1 MASSHPA
8 LKGRIGSTEYF
19 LVVMPAQW
27 VSNNLTIPSELEGW
41 EEETIDER
49 YQRKINWSRV
59 EGSIAPY
66 LASDPDR
73 FFGSLIVSVLNHE
86 GMEWEPLMNVAKD
99 IPGAYK
105 SQALQ
110 IGFLNLSGS
119 ETMVPLDGQHRL
131 AALGCAITG
140 LNGKGEEIKGLT
152 PNAKVAAD
160 QVTLMLI
167 RHDVGLARKIFN
179 KVNRYAR
186 PTSKVDNLITSDDDF
201 LAVLAREIAS
211 SAFVPRLVNESSNT
225 IPAKAAFVT
234 TLSTIYSII
243 GVVLAEQHISTDH
256 LPDQP
261 TQQLLRQ
268 SAKKFFAT
276 FVGKV
281 KTFQRAMQNPAPEG
295 DPKRIELREAD
306 LLMKP
311 FVQLAAAAAVHE
323 LVNRG
328 LDGSGI
334 KLDDACE
341 RLNKL
346 DWSKDNSDWQD
357 VLLHGEKIL
366 SGETA
371 RKFASRFIAYSLG
384 ARFEAAEV
392 KALQEDLRELLP
404 KGSKRGL
411 PKRLKS

>member
-8 LKGRIGSTEYF
+8 LKGRIGGTEYF

-27 VSNNLTIPSELEGW
+27 VSNNLTIPSEMEGW

-49 YQRKINWSRV
+49 YQRRINWSRV
-59 EGSIAPY
+59 EASIAPY
-66 LASDPDR
+66 LANDPDR

-86 GMEWEPLMNVAKD
+86 GMEWEPLTAIAKD

-105 SQALQ
+105 NQSIQ

-140 LNGKGEEIKGLT
+140 NNNKGEQIKGLT
-152 PNAKVAAD
+152 PNPKVATD

-167 RHDVGLARKIFN
+167 RHDVALARKIFN

-201 LAVLAREIAS
+201 LAVLAREVANKT
-211 SAFVPRLVNESSNT
+211 FVSRLVNETSNT
-225 IPAKAAFVT
+225 IAAKAEFVT
-234 TLSTIYSII
+234 TLSTIYSIL
-243 GVVLAEQHISTDH
+243 GVVLAEHHVSSDQ
-256 LPDQP
+256 LPDQV
-261 TQQLLRQ
+261 TQQLLSQ
-268 SAKKFFAT
+268 SAKKFFDA
-276 FVGKV
+276 FVGKS
-281 KTFQRAMQNPAPEG
+281 KTLQRAMQNPTPEG
-295 DPKRIELREAD
+295 DQRRVELRERD

-323 LVNRG
+323 LVCRG
-328 LDGSGI
+328 LDGQGVR
-334 KLDDACE
+334 LEDACD

-346 DWSKDNSDWQD
+346 NWSRDNEDWQN
-357 VLLHGEKIL
+357 VLLHGKKIM

-371 RKFASRFIAYSLG
+371 RKFASRFIAYYLG
-384 ARFEAAEV
+384 ANFEAAEI
-392 KALQEDLRELLP
+392 QELRNDLKEALP
-404 KGSKRGL
+404 KGSNRDL
-411 PKRLKS
+411 PKPLRS

>member
-1 MASSHPA
+1 
-8 LKGRIGSTEYF
+8 
-19 LVVMPAQW
+19 
-27 VSNNLTIPSELEGW
+27 
-41 EEETIDER
+41 
-49 YQRKINWSRV
+49 
-59 EGSIAPY
+59 
-66 LASDPDR
+66 
-73 FFGSLIVSVLNHE
+73 
-86 GMEWEPLMNVAKD
+86 
-99 IPGAYK
+99 
-105 SQALQ
+105 
-110 IGFLNLSGS
+110 
-119 ETMVPLDGQHRL
+119 MVPLDGQHRL